1 MKYLQKPLYIFSN
14 NFNSC
19 PQSEM
24 FPGKLKLPEAVSV
37 YEKTNKKGKSNYR
50 PISTLSTISK
60 IYERCIQTQLNGQTK
75 LNIASFLSKFLC
87 GFRQGLSFGNDR
99 KTFRSVITDL
109 SKAFECIPFQ
119 LLIAKLSAY
128 SFDMKSIA
136 FISRTSKKRKQI
148 TKFGSNFSKCLDIII
163 WCRTRFYFGASFM
176 PNIYCRSFISE
187 LRFKFYKLRWWH
199 HSLYLWICF

>member
-99 KTFRSVITDL
+99 KLFAL
-109 SKAFECIPFQ
+109 SSLICQKRLNVFPSNY
-119 LLIAKLSAY
+119 LL
-128 SFDMKSIA
+128 
-136 FISRTSKKRKQI
+136 Q
-148 TKFGSNFSKCLDIII
+148 N
-163 WCRTRFYFGASFM
+163 
-176 PNIYCRSFISE
+176 
-187 LRFKFYKLRWWH
+187 
-199 HSLYLWICF
+199 